1 MNNLATRTIT
11 GTVFVTAIVASIL
24 FQQQYYTFSALFAIF
39 NILAMKEYYGIINK
53 KQNVSVPVTYMIISG
68 TLLYFGCFWFTLF
81 EISGNYIGY
90 AFLILYMLSLAFLVI
105 YELYRNKE
113 HPTYDLAFSFLGQ
126 AVVAFPFG
134 LLNFIARSPYCL
146 LALFIMIW
154 TFDTGAYLFGSTFG
168 KHKMI
173 PHVSPKKSWE
183 GEIGG
188 ALTTVAVAIG
198 IAYYLSQPIWEWI
211 IFALIVVV
219 FGTYG
224 DLSESMLK
232 RASGLKD
239 SGNILPGHGGM
250 LDRFDSMLLAAPMV
264 YIYLEILRG
273 FEFI

>member
-1 MNNLATRTIT
+1 MNNLVTRTIT
-11 GTVFVTAIVASIL
+11 GIVFVAIIVTSI
-24 FQQQYYTFSALFAIF
+24 FYQRTYYAFSALFAIF
-39 NILAMKEYYGIINK
+39 NIVAMAEYYGIINK

-81 EISGNYIGY
+81 EISGDYIGY
-90 AFLILYMLSLAFLVI
+90 AFLIMYMLSLAFLVI
-105 YELYRNKE
+105 YELYRGRE
-113 HPTYDLAFSFLGQ
+113 HPTYDLAFSILGQ

-134 LLNFIARSPYCL
+134 LLNFIARDPNCL
-146 LALFIMIW
+146 LALFVLIW
-154 TFDTGAYLFGSTFG
+154 SFDTGAYLFGSAFG

-173 PHVSPKKSWE
+173 PRISPKKSWE

-188 ALTTVAVAIG
+188 ALTAVAIAVG
-198 IAYYLSQPIWEWI
+198 ISFYLEQPIWQWVV
-211 IFALIVVV
+211 FALIVVV

-250 LDRFDSMLLAAPMV
+250 LDRFDSMLLAAPIV

-273 FEFI
+273 MEII

>member
-1 MNNLATRTIT
+1 MNNLVTRTIT
-11 GTVFVTAIVASIL
+11 GTVFVAAIVASIL

-39 NILAMKEYYGIINK
+39 NILAMAEYYGIINK
-53 KQNVSVPVTYMIISG
+53 KQNVSVPVTYMIVCG

-90 AFLILYMLSLAFLVI
+90 IFLILYMLSLASLVI

-113 HPTYDLAFSFLGQ
+113 HPTYDLAFSILGQ

-134 LLNFIARSPYCL
+134 LLNFIARDPNCL
-146 LALFIMIW
+146 LALFILIW
-154 TFDTGAYLFGSTFG
+154 SFDTGAYLFGSAFG

-173 PHVSPKKSWE
+173 PRISPKKSWE

-188 ALTTVAVAIG
+188 AITAVAIAIG
-198 IAYYLSQPIWEWI
+198 IAFYLSQSIWQWV

-250 LDRFDSMLLAAPMV
+250 LDRFDSMLLAAPIV